1 MKFQGGIQGLAVISS
16 LDLLVP
22 QSKIFIDADIF
33 LCSAMDTNQLNT
45 YYYFYL
51 NLYDLEFI
59 FTNNFYQ
66 NVQIQTDLIQR
77 RH

>member
-1 MKFQGGIQGLAVISS
+1 MLKTIAHWICLC
-16 LDLLVP
+16 P
-22 QSKIFIDADIF
+22 QSNIFIDANIF

-59 FTNNFYQ
+59 FADNFYQ
-66 NVQIQTDLIQR
+66 NVQIQTDRIQR